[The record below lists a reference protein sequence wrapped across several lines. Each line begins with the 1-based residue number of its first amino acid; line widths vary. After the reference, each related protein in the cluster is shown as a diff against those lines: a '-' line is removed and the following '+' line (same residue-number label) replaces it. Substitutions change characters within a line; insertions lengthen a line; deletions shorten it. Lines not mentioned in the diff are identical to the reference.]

1 MTTPRAAQHSPA
13 ELDALAA
20 GFRPSWDELFGDAP
34 ADVERVV
41 QARAAQPAAAL
52 SADKPVRERA
62 PASSQKR
69 RPSRAE
75 PADGAEP
82 SIALPTTGSPFGKIA
97 IGAVALLVVV
107 GLVFVLTRGPDET
120 TEPTPPA
127 PTAELAA
134 EELAPSPTTEP
145 AAPEPTPSET
155 EPTPP
160 EPAAPDPGVPESKPP
175 APAAPAQPAA
185 QPAPKPAAPHPAPA
199 PKPKGGGIVREVPF

>member
-20 GFRPSWDELFGDAP
+20 GLRPSWDELFGDAP
-34 ADVERVV
+34 ADVGRVV
-41 QARAAQPAAAL
+41 QARAAQASAAL

-62 PASSQKR
+62 PVSSQKR

-82 SIALPTTGSPFGKIA
+82 SIALPTTRSPLGKIA

-127 PTAELAA
+127 PTAEVEA
-134 EELAPSPTTEP
+134 EEPAPAPTTEP
-145 AAPEPTPSET
+145 AAPEPTPSEG
-155 EPTPP
+155 ESTPP

-175 APAAPAQPAA
+175 APATPA